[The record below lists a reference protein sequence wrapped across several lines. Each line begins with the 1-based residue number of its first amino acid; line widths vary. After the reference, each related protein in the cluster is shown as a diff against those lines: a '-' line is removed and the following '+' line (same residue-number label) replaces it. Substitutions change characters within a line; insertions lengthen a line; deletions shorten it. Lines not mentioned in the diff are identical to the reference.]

1 MFFITSYHETRV
13 KLQHDFSLT
22 FYHVNNDE

>member
-22 FYHVNNDE
+22 FYHGNNDE